1 MFGNNEKVEAVA
13 KTLTEAIITQLSE
26 DPGQWTKPWIARSGV
41 ETPHNPISKT
51 QYHGTNVMVLLL
63 FAMVGD

>member
-26 DPGQWTKPWIARSGV
+26 DPGQWTKRKVWG
-41 ETPHNPISKT
+41 
-51 QYHGTNVMVLLL
+51 
-63 FAMVGD
+63 